1 MSTTQLSD
9 VYVPVPFNQAVD
21 QAAIELNAFIQSGV
35 MTNDPV
41 IAATA
46 SVGGWIG
53 ELPHYNSLSTATEPN
68 YSSDDPASFS
78 APQNIGS
85 GTQIY
90 RKHKLNN
97 SWSTMDLT
105 RALALADPL
114 DAITRMVGQY
124 WATQEEKRVIQ
135 SAMGVL
141 TDNVASNSGDM
152 LHTVATDD
160 AGAITAAELVSAD
173 AVLDA
178 SQTLG
183 DHKMAI
189 DVIAMHSVVYTN
201 LQKQNLIAYIPNARG
216 EVNIPT
222 YLGYRVVV
230 DDSMPA
236 VAGTNRITYTTI
248 LFGTGAFGSGG
259 DDTVVASEMERK
271 PDSGDGGGED
281 ILYTRRGGIIHPM
294 GLAVVTAPATGT
306 SYTLAEL
313 AAAATWNRVYERK
326 NINLA
331 FLQTN
336 G

>member
-1 MSTTQLSD
+1 MATVQLSD

-35 MTNDPV
+35 MTNDAL
-41 IAATA
+41 IASNA

-53 ELPHYNSLSTATEPN
+53 ELPHYNPLSTATEPN

-78 APQNIGS
+78 TPQNIGD

-90 RKHKLNN
+90 RKHLMNN
-97 SWSTMDLT
+97 SWSTMDLA
-105 RALALADPL
+105 RALALSDPL

-141 TDNVASNSGDM
+141 ANNVASTGDM
-152 LHTVATDD
+152 LHTIATDD
-160 AGAITAAELVSAD
+160 VLPVSDAETVSAD

-183 DHKMAI
+183 DHKMSI

-236 VAGTNRITYTTI
+236 VAGSNRTTYTTI
-248 LFGTGAFGSGG
+248 LFGTGVFGSGG
-259 DDTVVASEMERK
+259 DSTVVASEMERK

-281 ILYTRRGGIIHPM
+281 ILYTRRGGIIHPT
-294 GLAVVTAPATGT
+294 GYAVGTAPATGT

-313 AAAATWNRVYERK
+313 ATATTWARVYERK
-326 NINLA
+326 NVNLA